1 MLIIQQRKDVHQKTQ
16 ENLPIL
22 KLVKVK
28 VHQSG
33 SVKITHTIMVFAG
46 GVVDS
51 WEGLKL
57 SIWSHQDCVR
67 IANLS
72 RIGLLNNWKM
82 KMMKNGEMT
91 NFEVSVRTIQAKNL
105 SEGIQGMR
113 GEDCKMTFKY
123 NKKTFPYSGTEISA
137 EKRFI
142 KIDKMLRDYGI
153 TKSQWTKDWD
163 SDRIELKFIIE
174 QEGGS
179 AIGIKLVAPL
189 FIAGHRVWNEKLGKS
204 EIKKGKNWAQ
214 SLALFEHY
222 LKTKL
227 ESIAFG
233 LRDVR
238 EEFLAD
244 VLVRDSEGRERT
256 IAEVIQPALESAG
269 VQFPQLTAPREEQ

>member
-1 MLIIQQRKDVHQKTQ
+1 
-16 ENLPIL
+16 
-22 KLVKVK
+22 
-28 VHQSG
+28 
-33 SVKITHTIMVFAG
+33 
-46 GVVDS
+46 
-51 WEGLKL
+51 
-57 SIWSHQDCVR
+57 
-67 IANLS
+67 
-72 RIGLLNNWKM
+72 
-82 KMMKNGEMT
+82 
-91 NFEVSVRTIQAKNL
+91 
-105 SEGIQGMR
+105 
-113 GEDCKMTFKY
+113 MTFKY
-123 NKKTFPYSGTEISA
+123 SKKAMPYSGTEVSA
-137 EKRFI
+137 EQRFI

-204 EIKKGKNWAQ
+204 EIKQAKNWAQ

-244 VLVRDSEGRERT
+244 ILVKDAEGRERT
-256 IAEVIQPALESAG
+256 VVEVIGPALESAG
-269 VQFPQLTAPREEQ
+269 VKFPQLTAPRGEGDQ